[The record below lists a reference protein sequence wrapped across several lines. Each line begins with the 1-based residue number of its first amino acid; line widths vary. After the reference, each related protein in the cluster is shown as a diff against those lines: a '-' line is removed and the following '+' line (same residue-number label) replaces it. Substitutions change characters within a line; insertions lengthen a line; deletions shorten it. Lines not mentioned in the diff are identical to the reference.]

1 MTKELIEITFGNA
14 LAQAKELETC
24 ADSMENLV
32 RGSLSSIQS
41 EMALSWQGENANAYF
56 QKVNLTGNNILKTAG
71 LLRFFERQK
80 SRRWTLP
87 SGAHIIHNYPD
98 FRLIKCIVQF

>member
-56 QKVNLTGNNILKTAG
+56 QKVNLTGTNILKTAEK
-71 LLRFFERQK
+71 LRGIAETL
-80 SRRWTLP
+80 RRT
-87 SGAHIIHNYPD
+87 AQI
-98 FRLIKCIVQF
+98 FREAEIEALDIAKRCTYHS